1 MKELSKQNIIITK
14 PNKDESFVIM
24 DAKDY
29 VKEKDFI
36 KETEWQLNKNDN
48 YKRFQQNVTTTNMK

>member
-1 MKELSKQNIIITK
+1 
-14 PNKDESFVIM
+14 M

-36 KETEWQLNKNDN
+36 KETEWQFNKNDN

>member
-36 KETEWQLNKNDN
+36 KETEWQLNKNEN
-48 YKRFQQNVTTTNMK
+48 YKRIQQNVTTTNMK

>member
-1 MKELSKQNIIITK
+1 
-14 PNKDESFVIM
+14 M

>member
-1 MKELSKQNIIITK
+1 
-14 PNKDESFVIM
+14 M

-48 YKRFQQNVTTTNMK
+48 YKRIQQNVTTTNMK